1 MKLLILKYL
10 TAVTAFVLFQIYV
23 YRRFMPDQAEVL
35 VGVNFCLMILV
46 YLYTRPIEAEDV
58 RQ

>member
-10 TAVTAFVLFQIYV
+10 TAVTAFCLFQIYV
-23 YRRFMPDQAEVL
+23 YRRFMPDQAEVF
-35 VGVNFCLMILV
+35 VGVNFCLMILT

-58 RQ
+58 R